1 MRPRRLILA
10 GLAVAVVPLV
20 VVPVAW
26 AASDLYANLGPGGQV
41 SPSVDRYPLGN
52 YVLDSH
58 FSALKASLTG
68 GIDASGIPSMI
79 AFFLANLLWQITAFA
94 ANAVIALFALAFS
107 IDLLNGS
114 PNTAGA
120 GALTPVGDAIHNLYA
135 NTLGQPWMELA
146 VLLAGCWAMWR
157 ALIQRRYT
165 ETVSALSM
173 SLVFCLL
180 AMAVVAKPDATIGR
194 ASRWTNEISAAF
206 LSVTAHG
213 QVTDGPNARRA
224 ASDQVFELLIFRPWV
239 ALEFGGT
246 EHCIRNGTGSQQHD
260 PESVAVRPLA
270 ADPAADAKARVQLH
284 RDGHLSTASK
294 ECVDNT
300 VRYPDHFL
308 RYAPGSD
315 DRDAEYD
322 AVNNADPSKL
332 PDSDPT
338 KNTNVYRPAVVDK
351 PITDAMEKGGQYQ
364 RLLLAL
370 VILLGEIGALLL
382 LGSLCVSVLLAQMVV
397 LLLAGF
403 APVALV
409 AAIIPGRGH
418 ELFKTWA
425 GQLATYLVRKAAY
438 SLVLAVLL
446 AVVAALQDAT
456 TSLGWLLSFTL
467 QSMLMWMVFLHR
479 HKLAGQLTAA
489 ITGQQPAR
497 EAQLRKLL
505 GIAYLARQAS
515 PARRRTYRRPDP
527 ADGDEADPESGDDE
541 GPEPEGPEPDAAPS
555 PESPTPHLPE
565 SGRGHGRP
573 SARRDHGGARRIARD
588 SQPLEEPVSEGG
600 PDRAAEPARL
610 SPLPDHLRRRPRF
623 TKTETELYRN
633 ADGHEV
639 WRITRPDGSLVA
651 EDVASDYDMSWF
663 REKEEGLHDVDHT
676 DHDYWLPSWGA
687 QPEKPPPPRP
697 ASAPDRRFSKTATE
711 LYRNADGREVWRITR
726 PDGSLVAEDVASDH
740 DLTWFREEE
749 EGFHDCPSPSEPPE
763 EPA

>member
-1 MRPRRLILA
+1 MSRRRTLAA
-10 GLAVAVVPLV
+10 GLVVLV
-20 VVPVAW
+20 VVAVLAPVAH

-58 FSALKASLTG
+58 FSAVKASLTG
-68 GIDASGIPSMI
+68 GVDASGIPSMI
-79 AFFLANLLWQITAFA
+79 AFFLANLLWQITAFL
-94 ANAVIALFALAFS
+94 ANAVIQLFALAFS
-107 IDLLNGS
+107 VDLLNGS

-157 ALIQRRYT
+157 ALVQRRYT

-180 AMAVVAKPDATIGR
+180 AMAVVAEPDATIGR

-213 QVTDGPNARRA
+213 QVTDGPSARRA
-224 ASDQVFELLIFRPWV
+224 ASDQLFELLVFRPWV

-246 EHCIRNGTGSQQHD
+246 EHCIARGTGSQQHD

-270 ADPAADAKARVQLH
+270 ADPAADAKARGQLH
-284 RDGHLSTASK
+284 RDGHLSTATK

-322 AVNNADPSKL
+322 AINNADPSKL
-332 PDSDPT
+332 PDSDPA
-338 KNTNVYRPAVVDK
+338 KNKDSYRPAVVDK
-351 PITDAMEKGGQYQ
+351 PVTDAMEKGGQYQ

-370 VILLGEIGALLL
+370 VILGGEVGALLL

-397 LLLAGF
+397 LLLAAF

-418 ELFKTWA
+418 ELFRTWA
-425 GQLATYLVRKAAY
+425 AQLATYLVRKAAY

-446 AVVAALQDAT
+446 AVVGALQDAT
-456 TSLGWLLSFTL
+456 TNLGWLLSFIL
-467 QSMLMWMVFLHR
+467 QSLLMWMVFLHR

-489 ITGQQPAR
+489 VTGQQPGHD
-497 EAQLRKLL
+497 AQLRKLL
-505 GIAYLARQAS
+505 GVAYIARQVK
-515 PARRRTYRRPDP
+515 PARRRSRPHPAP
-527 ADGDEADPESGDDE
+527 ADHDD
-541 GPEPEGPEPDAAPS
+541 PEPEGEAEETPQTDTAPGEPPTLPVPPGGGRAA
-555 PESPTPHLPE
+555 
-565 SGRGHGRP
+565 GRGHGRP
-573 SARRDHGGARRIARD
+573 SARRDHGGNERLAEDTQALDHDDHDEPALEEDQPARSARRHAARAAARRPG
-588 SQPLEEPVSEGG
+588 QPTGDQPPRAEHEPDEDRLATDGRRDGGGRARPSNESPVEPRPQRAHEEDASVADVPPEAVADEPPSLADELRADQARRPAPAPGEDDTASDGDDAEPV
-600 PDRAAEPARL
+600 A
-610 SPLPDHLRRRPRF
+610 
-623 TKTETELYRN
+623 
-633 ADGHEV
+633 
-639 WRITRPDGSLVA
+639 
-651 EDVASDYDMSWF
+651 
-663 REKEEGLHDVDHT
+663 
-676 DHDYWLPSWGA
+676 
-687 QPEKPPPPRP
+687 
-697 ASAPDRRFSKTATE
+697 
-711 LYRNADGREVWRITR
+711 
-726 PDGSLVAEDVASDH
+726 
-740 DLTWFREEE
+740 
-749 EGFHDCPSPSEPPE
+749 
-763 EPA
+763 